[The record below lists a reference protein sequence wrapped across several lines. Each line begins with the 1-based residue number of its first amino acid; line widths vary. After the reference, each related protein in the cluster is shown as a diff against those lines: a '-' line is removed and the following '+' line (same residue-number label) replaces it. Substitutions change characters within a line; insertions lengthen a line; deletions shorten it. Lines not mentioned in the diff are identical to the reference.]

1 MSGDVSTG
9 PKSHLMTWFR
19 DKDIWT
25 RLRLLRLTLSAM
37 KTPMHRRPLYCLD
50 NVARCCI
57 FVDVTMTGK
66 STTNANIIW
75 QMVSKIGKVKPYM
88 PKAHLFIM
96 FSDEFSDKYR
106 RIKTI
111 YSSNCPHLARPP
123 SVGLFGLSKGL
134 RMLPWRTARCY
145 DFRLEI
151 ISYRFM
157 SITRAPVASHP
168 GDRLL
173 WT

>member
-1 MSGDVSTG
+1 
-9 PKSHLMTWFR
+9 MTWFR
-19 DKDIWT
+19 DKDICT

-37 KTPMHRRPLYCLD
+37 KTPMHRRPLYCLV

-57 FVDVTMTGK
+57 FVDVTITGK
-66 STTNANIIW
+66 STTKANIMW

-88 PKAHLFIM
+88 PKAHLFMM
-96 FSDEFSDKYR
+96 FSDEFRDRYR
-106 RIKTI
+106 SIKTK

-145 DFRLEI
+145 VSRLGIIACRLYQHQDF
-151 ISYRFM
+151 
-157 SITRAPVASHP
+157 
-168 GDRLL
+168 
-173 WT
+173 